1 VQCTLGILGYQWPFI
16 KGYAQLARPL
26 TKLTCKGVTFW
37 WEEEHTEVL
46 DTLIKMV
53 TMAPVLSCPD
63 PKKQYFLEVDTL
75 AFALGTIL
83 FQYDDQKKRR
93 DVAYFSKALTLLE
106 RNYNIWD
113 WEFLA
118 IVTALRHWCHL
129 LIGTMEPVIML
140 TDHANLQYYCHP
152 QKINRRVARY
162 INFLEDFHY
171 QLKHI
176 PGMHNHADALSRRSD
191 HECRDLLVMLQHSS
205 SQESQE
211 STVHR

>member
-1 VQCTLGILGYQWPFI
+1 MHIRHFRISAAFHQRLCSISQATHQAHLQGGDLLMGRRTHWGAWYI
-16 KGYAQLARPL
+16 
-26 TKLTCKGVTFW
+26 
-37 WEEEHTEVL
+37 E
-46 DTLIKMV
+46 KMV
-53 TMAPVLSCPD
+53 TMAPVLGCPD

-129 LIGTMEPVIML
+129 LVGTMEPVIVL

-176 PGMHNHADALSRRSD
+176 LGMHNHADALSQRSD

-205 SQESQE
+205 S
-211 STVHR
+211 